1 MNNQEIKVTF
11 GDGLVVKAEC
21 GGHLI
26 TTDQPVAA
34 GGSDSAPT
42 PFELFL
48 TSIAT
53 CAGFYVLVFLKQRQ
67 LSTEGIYLTM
77 STERSPESR
86 LVKNIKLDIHLPE
99 SFPDKYREAV
109 VKAADQCTVK
119 AHLQQPPSIEI
130 RAVRS

>member
-1 MNNQEIKVTF
+1 VNNQEIKVTF

>member
-1 MNNQEIKVTF
+1 VSNQDIKVTF

-21 GGHLI
+21 RGHLI
-26 TTDQPVAA
+26 TTDQPLAV
-34 GGSDSAPT
+34 GGGDSAPT

-53 CAGFYVLVFLKQRQ
+53 CAGFYVLAFLKQRQ

-86 LVKNIKLDIHLPE
+86 LVKNIKLEIHLPE

-109 VKAADQCTVK
+109 AKAADQCTVK
-119 AHLQQPPSIEI
+119 AHLEQPPSIEI
-130 RAVRS
+130 RAIKN

>member
-109 VKAADQCTVK
+109 VRAADQCTVK

-130 RAVRS
+130 RAVRN

>member
-1 MNNQEIKVTF
+1 MSNQDIKVTF
-11 GDGLVVKAEC
+11 GEGLVVQAEC
-21 GGHLI
+21 RGHLI
-26 TTDQPVAA
+26 TTDQPLAA

-53 CAGFYVLVFLKQRQ
+53 CAGFYVLAFLKQRQ
-67 LSTEGIYLTM
+67 LSAEGIYLTM

-86 LVKNIKLDIHLPE
+86 LVKNIKLEIHLPE

-109 VKAADQCTVK
+109 AKAADQCTVK
-119 AHLQQPPSIEI
+119 AHLEQPPSIEI
-130 RAVRS
+130 RAIKN

>member
-130 RAVRS
+130 RAVRN

>member
-1 MNNQEIKVTF
+1 MSNQDIKVTF

-21 GGHLI
+21 RGHLI
-26 TTDQPVAA
+26 ATDQPLAA
-34 GGSDSAPT
+34 GGGDSAPT

-53 CAGFYVLVFLKQRQ
+53 CAGFYVLAFLKQRQ

-77 STERSPESR
+77 STEKSPESR
-86 LVKNIKLDIHLPE
+86 LVKNIKLEIHLPE

-109 VKAADQCTVK
+109 AKAADQCTVK
-119 AHLQQPPSIEI
+119 AHLERPPSIEI
-130 RAVRS
+130 RAIKN

>member
-1 MNNQEIKVTF
+1 VNNQEIKVTF

-130 RAVRS
+130 RAVRN

>member
-1 MNNQEIKVTF
+1 VSNQDIKVTF

-21 GGHLI
+21 RGHLI
-26 TTDQPVAA
+26 TTDQPLAA
-34 GGSDSAPT
+34 GGGDSAPT

-53 CAGFYVLVFLKQRQ
+53 CAGFYVLAFLKQRQ

-77 STERSPESR
+77 STEKSPESR
-86 LVKNIKLDIHLPE
+86 LVKNIKLEIHLPE

-109 VKAADQCTVK
+109 AKAADQCTVK
-119 AHLQQPPSIEI
+119 AHLERPPSIEI
-130 RAVRS
+130 RAIKN